1 MMMEK
6 YIQVLQE
13 HALAQEPDFGDGES
27 ILTLLYEVYSELNRM
42 DNDQIKADFK
52 ELYKVMNG
60 VKLQDMDQVIYP
72 VCLLCR
78 DHERAGFIEGI
89 KVGIRLRKELSV

>member
-1 MMMEK
+1 MTMEK

-52 ELYKVMNG
+52 GLYKVMNG
-60 VKLQDMDQVIYP
+60 TTLQEMDQVIYP

-78 DHERAGFIEGI
+78 DHERAGFLEGV
-89 KVGIRLRKELSV
+89 KVGIRLKQELSK

>member
-52 ELYKVMNG
+52 GLYKVMNG
-60 VKLQDMDQVIYP
+60 TTLQEMDQVIYP

-78 DHERAGFIEGI
+78 DHERAGFLEGV
-89 KVGIRLRKELSV
+89 KVGIRLKQELS

>member
-1 MMMEK
+1 
-6 YIQVLQE
+6 
-13 HALAQEPDFGDGES
+13 
-27 ILTLLYEVYSELNRM
+27 M

-60 VKLQDMDQVIYP
+60 MKLQDMDQVVYP

-78 DHERAGFIEGI
+78 DHERAGFLEGV
-89 KVGIRLRKELSV
+89 KVGIRLAQEIEVK

>member
-1 MMMEK
+1 MTMEK

-52 ELYKVMNG
+52 GLYKVMNG
-60 VKLQDMDQVIYP
+60 TTLQEMDQVIYP
-72 VCLLCR
+72 VCILCR
-78 DHERAGFIEGI
+78 DHERAGFLEGV
-89 KVGIRLRKELSV
+89 KVGIRLKQELS

>member
-13 HALAQEPDFGDGES
+13 HALAQKPDFGDGES

-60 VKLQDMDQVIYP
+60 MKLQDMDQLIYP

-78 DHERAGFIEGI
+78 DHERAGFLEGV
-89 KVGIRLRKELSV
+89 KVGIRLKQELS